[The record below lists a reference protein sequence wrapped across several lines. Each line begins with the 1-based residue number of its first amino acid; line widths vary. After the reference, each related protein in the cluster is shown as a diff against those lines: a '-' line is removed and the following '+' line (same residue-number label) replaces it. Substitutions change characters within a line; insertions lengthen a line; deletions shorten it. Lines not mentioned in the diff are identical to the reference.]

1 MRIVEKRV
9 IYIAISVVL
18 ILAGIIGMIVNAGM
32 GNGAF
37 STDVEFSG
45 GTSIEV
51 SIGKEFENNDIT
63 NIVKEATGENNP
75 QVQKVGDGHSV
86 TIKTKSLST
95 EVRSKLQTALSEKYD
110 LKPENFSIQDVS
122 ATISSE
128 MVRTSILSVVVACVF
143 MLIYVSIRFKDFSMG
158 ASAILA
164 LCHDA
169 LIVVGSYAVLRI
181 PLSNSFI
188 AAILTVLGY
197 SINAT
202 IVIFDRI
209 RENKASMK
217 RGDDLEELVDLSITQ
232 TLTRTIYSNVTT
244 FIMVFVLF
252 ILGVSSIR
260 EFAGPLMV
268 GVICGGYSSV
278 CITGA
283 LWYVFKTRFSKK
295 KK

>member
-1 MRIVEKRV
+1 MQIVEKRV

-18 ILAGIIGMIVNAGM
+18 ILAGIVGMIVNAGM

-63 NIVKEATGENNP
+63 NIVKETTGENNP

-188 AAILTVLGY
+188 AAP
-197 SINAT
+197 A
-202 IVIFDRI
+202 RP
-209 RENKASMK
+209 R
-217 RGDDLEELVDLSITQ
+217 Q
-232 TLTRTIYSNVTT
+232 
-244 FIMVFVLF
+244 
-252 ILGVSSIR
+252 
-260 EFAGPLMV
+260 
-268 GVICGGYSSV
+268 
-278 CITGA
+278 
-283 LWYVFKTRFSKK
+283 
-295 KK
+295 

>member
-1 MRIVEKRV
+1 MQIVEKRV

-18 ILAGIIGMIVNAGM
+18 ILAGIVGMIVNAGM

-158 ASAILA
+158 LVQF
-164 LCHDA
+164 LH
-169 LIVVGSYAVLRI
+169 
-181 PLSNSFI
+181 F
-188 AAILTVLGY
+188 
-197 SINAT
+197 AT
-202 IVIFDRI
+202 
-209 RENKASMK
+209 M
-217 RGDDLEELVDLSITQ
+217 L
-232 TLTRTIYSNVTT
+232 
-244 FIMVFVLF
+244 
-252 ILGVSSIR
+252 
-260 EFAGPLMV
+260 
-268 GVICGGYSSV
+268 
-278 CITGA
+278 
-283 LWYVFKTRFSKK
+283 
-295 KK
+295 

>member
-1 MRIVEKRV
+1 MQIVEKRV

-18 ILAGIIGMIVNAGM
+18 ILAGIVGMIVNAGM

-63 NIVKEATGENNP
+63 NIVKETTGENNP

-209 RENKASMK
+209 RENNFEHLLIRFNLPFCLVSCLSEKAYSAY
-217 RGDDLEELVDLSITQ
+217 LVCASKFTK
-232 TLTRTIYSNVTT
+232 T
-244 FIMVFVLF
+244 FGFLCLAEALNFVSLCQ
-252 ILGVSSIR
+252 G
-260 EFAGPLMV
+260 
-268 GVICGGYSSV
+268 
-278 CITGA
+278 
-283 LWYVFKTRFSKK
+283 
-295 KK
+295 